1 MRGCY
6 LWLMT
11 ALIAMLVAGCSSAP
25 GKLQGHVLYQDGS
38 PAAGVKVTVYTLQEQ
53 AQAPG
58 VYIEG
63 EVVAES
69 TTDEQGSY
77 QISDLPPGKYVVKS
91 TDGEH
96 AAQRMVQIQSGRTS
110 QADLTLSQ

>member
-1 MRGCY
+1 MRKRY
-6 LWLMT
+6 LLIT
-11 ALIAMLVAGCSSAP
+11 VLIATLVAGCSGAP

-38 PAAGVKVTVYTLQEQ
+38 PAAGVKVTVHALQEQ

-58 VYIEG
+58 VYVEG

-77 QISDLPPGKYVVKS
+77 QIDDLSPAKYVVKS

-96 AAQRMVQIQSGRTS
+96 ATQRMVEVKSGRTS